1 MDDVIVLGGV
11 LGALDEGC
19 GVFDGCDM
27 VRRQV
32 EVVGGEF
39 VHDGVNFH
47 NRGFDAV
54 LYQRGR
60 GRAHSE
66 STSIQLARAKC
77 DLILGQ
83 LT

>member
-1 MDDVIVLGGV
+1 MDDVVVLDGV
-11 LGALDEGC
+11 LGALDEGR
-19 GVFDGCDM
+19 GIFDGCDM

-32 EVVGGEF
+32 EVLTGEF
-39 VHDGVNFH
+39 VHDGVDFH

-60 GRAHSE
+60 GCAHSE

-77 DLILGQ
+77 DLNLGQ